1 MNRLEGL
8 DFGKNPS
15 VNIRLILTRLTPAR
29 IVPKVNKYYTFIY
42 KAKTPGVQY
51 DQNPLIQCGDVYQW
65 GFNGYNVHWNAIR
78 KYSWNEVRSNLF
90 ELSDEEFSTLQ
101 DVPLAL
107 FKTA

>member
-65 GFNGYNVHWNAIR
+65 GFNGYNVHWGAIR
-78 KYSWNEVRSNLF
+78 KYSWNEVISNLF
-90 ELSDEEFSTLQ
+90 ELSDEEFSSLQ

>member
-29 IVPKVNKYYTFIY
+29 FVPKANKYYTFIY

-78 KYSWNEVRSNLF
+78 KYSWLEVRSNLF
-90 ELSDEEFSTLQ
+90 ELSDEEFNFLT
-101 DVPLAL
+101 DIPLAL
-107 FKTA
+107 IKTT